1 MSHGGTCNVFHY
13 FSMTM
18 AVRIPRT
25 AQRRIHTVGG
35 ANMRKRI
42 LIVDDQFIN
51 RKILGKLLCDQ
62 YDILEAENG
71 QTALAILNEQGDTI
85 SAILLDLIM
94 PEMDGYA
101 VLETIAHNAKMSAI
115 PVIVAS
121 QTDKNQTEEKALRLG
136 ARDFVAK
143 PYNPA
148 VLRKRLANLIELYET
163 NTTLLHIERGFETRF
178 FPTAL
183 PNSAGTPERST
194 RRQSVWMP
202 HPLSTVRTGIA
213 L

>member
-1 MSHGGTCNVFHY
+1 M
-13 FSMTM
+13 
-18 AVRIPRT
+18 
-25 AQRRIHTVGG
+25 
-35 ANMRKRI
+35 
-42 LIVDDQFIN
+42 
-51 RKILGKLLCDQ
+51 CDQ

-148 VLRKRLANLIELYET
+148 VLRKRLANLLELYET
-163 NTTLLHIERGFETRF
+163 NTTLLRIERGFET
-178 FPTAL
+178 
-183 PNSAGTPERST
+183 
-194 RRQSVWMP
+194 
-202 HPLSTVRTGIA
+202 
-213 L
+213 

>member
-1 MSHGGTCNVFHY
+1 
-13 FSMTM
+13 
-18 AVRIPRT
+18 
-25 AQRRIHTVGG
+25 
-35 ANMRKRI
+35 MRKRI

-101 VLETIAHNAKMSAI
+101 VLETIARNAKMSAI

-163 NTTLLHIERGFETRF
+163 NTTLLHIERDFETRF

-194 RRQSVWMP
+194 RRQSVWML